1 VSVGIVYTRKYT
13 CDTVEL
19 RLRLL
24 YYYYYFKTW
33 RREIFTRKS
42 SKSLEIL
49 VARPSQRGPCLPF
62 AWTVMIII
70 IIYYNIYH
78 YCGYYI
84 LSSLRRLWVWLSY
97 NSRRHYLAY
106 EWVYN
111 VYLWT
116 PILMMSVTKWSF
128 IFMIIIIVY
137 MKPWQNIIYNIT
149 RVWSTIY
156 TYSYTIYRFSIQVIF
171 SLDYYSFPGKARNN
185 NLALL

>member
-1 VSVGIVYTRKYT
+1 
-13 CDTVEL
+13 VEL
-19 RLRLL
+19 WLRFL
-24 YYYYYFKTW
+24 YHCYYFETW

-42 SKSLEIL
+42 STCLEIL

-84 LSSLRRLWVWLSY
+84 LSSLCCLWVWLSY
-97 NSRRHYLAY
+97 NSRRHYLVY

-111 VYLWT
+111 IYLWT

-128 IFMIIIIVY
+128 IFMFIIIVY

-149 RVWSTIY
+149 RVWSTILTRTPY
-156 TYSYTIYRFSIQVIF
+156 IDFLFRLFLLSTIIR
-171 SLDYYSFPGKARNN
+171 FPGKREIIIWRYYNN
-185 NLALL
+185 WKKRRYAYYVLNIL